1 MNINETKAILK
12 EIALID
18 NRKLDESV
26 AMAWHAVIGHMK
38 YEVAQQALILAR
50 QDSNIGYLEPK
61 HIVQWGREAS
71 HRLNRNSYEE
81 PTNDMIPEPLCRSHS
96 KKITECKA
104 CCRAL
109 AQQADAWGM
118 FVVPSKDNDWH
129 DPMFANTKKL
139 HAWAKENIYA

>member
-50 QDSNIGYLEPK
+50 QDANIGYLEPK

-71 HRLNRNSYEE
+71 HRLNR
-81 PTNDMIPEPLCRSHS
+81 T
-96 KKITECKA
+96 T
-104 CCRAL
+104 
-109 AQQADAWGM
+109 
-118 FVVPSKDNDWH
+118 
-129 DPMFANTKKL
+129 TK
-139 HAWAKENIYA
+139 NQPRT